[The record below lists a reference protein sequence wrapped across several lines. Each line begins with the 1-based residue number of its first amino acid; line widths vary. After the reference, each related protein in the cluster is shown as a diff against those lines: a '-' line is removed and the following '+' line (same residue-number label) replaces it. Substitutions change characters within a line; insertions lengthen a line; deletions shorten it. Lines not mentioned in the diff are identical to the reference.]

1 MKKRRWGVLML
12 LALAASVAV
21 GQTSSPAIPVMVDCG
36 NGQSLNRTLSRLAKH
51 LPTTV
56 SVNGTCTEYV
66 QVIGFENLTVKG
78 LPGAMLSQPST
89 GAGNLFNSL
98 LLIESSRNVTVSG
111 FAIQADPNGVSAV
124 GIGHG
129 SRDIRLS
136 NLDVKGGGEGITI
149 FENSQVL
156 IAHVQGEDPGYTP
169 LGVYD
174 ASDVHIEHCLFKSST
189 GSPWHAG
196 IDMGSS
202 HITIFD
208 TTIRN
213 MQVGINATAG
223 SIVDVQT
230 YNTYTS
236 FGGPSDVVIESP
248 AGTNFDGVNLT
259 GRASLN
265 VDGARLVINQPGQ
278 PWGGTT
284 AGVLVSDGSTLNASN
299 SNLVITGSHGQ
310 GIVVLNNSH
319 ATLAGA
325 SVTGS
330 GHGGLVLGNL
340 SSIDVGAGNILTLIG
355 GNAVDLFCDSGST
368 ITGSSNFAGVPT
380 SQCANVLA
388 AEANLP

>member
-149 FENSQVL
+149 FENSQV
-156 IAHVQGEDPGYTP
+156 
-169 LGVYD
+169 
-174 ASDVHIEHCLFKSST
+174 
-189 GSPWHAG
+189 
-196 IDMGSS
+196 
-202 HITIFD
+202 
-208 TTIRN
+208 
-213 MQVGINATAG
+213 
-223 SIVDVQT
+223 
-230 YNTYTS
+230 
-236 FGGPSDVVIESP
+236 
-248 AGTNFDGVNLT
+248 
-259 GRASLN
+259 
-265 VDGARLVINQPGQ
+265 
-278 PWGGTT
+278 
-284 AGVLVSDGSTLNASN
+284 
-299 SNLVITGSHGQ
+299 
-310 GIVVLNNSH
+310 
-319 ATLAGA
+319 
-325 SVTGS
+325 
-330 GHGGLVLGNL
+330 
-340 SSIDVGAGNILTLIG
+340 
-355 GNAVDLFCDSGST
+355 
-368 ITGSSNFAGVPT
+368 
-380 SQCANVLA
+380 
-388 AEANLP
+388 